1 GYAESGAAGTSG
13 SESDG
18 AGARRLSFPG
28 VVRAARMGP
37 RAALACGIYRAR
49 VCAAAAH
56 AAARPHRARARGGG
70 IDGQLVRFACA
81 PAPANMIGDDL
92 MQVILLEKIDNLGG
106 IGDLVKVKPG
116 YARNYLI
123 PKGKATVATPEN
135 VAKFEERRAELEKRA
150 AAEVAAARARAKKL
164 EGQAIRIKAQAGP
177 EGKLFGSIGTVD
189 IAEAVSALGVEVE
202 RSEVRLPEGPI
213 RVVGD
218 HEVELHLH
226 SDVNVMITVAV
237 ESADQV
243 VE

>member
-1 GYAESGAAGTSG
+1 
-13 SESDG
+13 
-18 AGARRLSFPG
+18 
-28 VVRAARMGP
+28 
-37 RAALACGIYRAR
+37 
-49 VCAAAAH
+49 
-56 AAARPHRARARGGG
+56 
-70 IDGQLVRFACA
+70 
-81 PAPANMIGDDL
+81 
-92 MQVILLEKIDNLGG
+92 MQVILLEKIENLGG

-135 VAKFEERRAELEKRA
+135 IAKFEERRAELERKAAEELA
-150 AAEVAAARARAKKL
+150 AAKARAKKL
-164 EGQAIRIKAQAGP
+164 EGQAVRIKAQAGP

-189 IAEAVSALGVEVE
+189 IAEAVSALGVEVS

-226 SDVNVMITVAV
+226 SDVSVKIIVAV